1 MASYNI
7 AMKFT
12 KPIYLV
18 ICLIGA
24 ASLFA
29 IPSLGAPSHASSA
42 SSDYTEKYLRC
53 YEYSYKSSD
62 HSDADYNFK
71 YGDKWYYCWNYDKK
85 DSSSSNGGY

>member
-1 MASYNI
+1 MANHRY

-18 ICLIGA
+18 ICLIAA

-29 IPSLGAPSHASSA
+29 IPSLGAPSHASSG
-42 SSDYTEKYLRC
+42 YTEKYLRC
-53 YEYSYKSSD
+53 YEYSYESND

-71 YGDKWYYCWNYDKK
+71 YNDNWYYLELEQR
-85 DSSSSNGGY
+85 